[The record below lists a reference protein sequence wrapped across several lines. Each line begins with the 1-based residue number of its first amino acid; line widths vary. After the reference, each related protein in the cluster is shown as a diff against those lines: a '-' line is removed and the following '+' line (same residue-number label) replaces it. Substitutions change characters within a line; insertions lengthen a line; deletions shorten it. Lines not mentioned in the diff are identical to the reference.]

1 MPSTEDAEP
10 PSTPSH
16 APLSSRDERL
26 HLAVREAFEAAQVP
40 LLRRLVDQPSHTH
53 AKDDVEAAALILD
66 AEAGALGLY
75 VERVPDPEGRF
86 ADHRVYR
93 TPSTRDEDVTL
104 VLVGHV
110 DTVYPRSMGF
120 LRMTRDDGPEGPGRG
135 DVIRGPGVLDMKS
148 GLTAMLFALRAL
160 RAAEP
165 ELWARLRLRLVC
177 VSDEEVGSPSSA
189 PLYERLAPRLC
200 GGLVFESGRV
210 GDRIVTSRAGS
221 ASFEL
226 VVHGRAAHAGN
237 QHAQGINAIAVLAR
251 LVLGVE
257 AITDY
262 ERGILVNVGL
272 VSGGTA
278 KNTVP
283 DEARCVIDSRFIT
296 VADASEVV
304 ARMRALAAD
313 PFGDEPGVPE
323 RLRQARVELRGGIA
337 RPPMEVIEGTQAL
350 RLRYEAHAAAA
361 GLQVGE
367 APRQG
372 GGSDANLL
380 AALGVPCIDGLGP
393 AGEHFHN
400 PGEWSSLA
408 SLLRRTQAL
417 ACFLSREAEAA
428 GAREAEAAGAEDTET
443 AGGREAV
450 ADGGVR

>member
-10 PSTPSH
+10 PSRPIL
-16 APLSSRDERL
+16 APRDERL

-53 AKDDVEAAALILD
+53 AKDDVEAAARILD
-66 AEAGALGLY
+66 GQAEALGLS
-75 VERVPDPEGRF
+75 VERVPDPSGRF
-86 ADHRVYR
+86 ADHRVYA
-93 TPSTRDEDVTL
+93 TPATRDDDVTL

-120 LRMTRDDGPEGPGRG
+120 LRMTRDDGPAGPETG

-148 GLTAMLFALRAL
+148 GLTAMLFALRAV
-160 RAAEP
+160 RASEP
-165 ELWARLRLRLVC
+165 ELWARLRVRLVC

-189 PLYERLAPRLC
+189 PLYERLASRLSA
-200 GGLVFESGRV
+200 GLVFESGRV

-221 ASFEL
+221 ASFEF

-251 LVLGVE
+251 LVLKAE
-257 AITDY
+257 ALTDY
-262 ERGILVNVGL
+262 ARGILVNVGI
-272 VSGGTA
+272 VAGGTA

-283 DEARCVIDSRFIT
+283 DLARCVIDSRFLT
-296 VADASEVV
+296 VADAHELL

-313 PFGDEPGVPE
+313 PFGDEPDVPE
-323 RLRQARVELRGGIA
+323 RLRQARVELLGGIA
-337 RPPMEVIEGTQAL
+337 RPPMEVIAGTQAL

-408 SLLRRTQAL
+408 SLCRRTQAL
-417 ACFLSREAEAA
+417 ACLLAQEAGAVAEEA
-428 GAREAEAAGAEDTET
+428 GARG
-443 AGGREAV
+443 AGGAS
-450 ADGGVR
+450 

>member
-1 MPSTEDAEP
+1 MPTTKDAEP
-10 PSTPSH
+10 TPSPAR
-16 APLSSRDERL
+16 APLSARDERL
-26 HLAVREAFEAAQVP
+26 HRAVHEAFEREQVP
-40 LLRRLVDQPSHTH
+40 LLRRLVDQPSHTD
-53 AKDDVEAAALILD
+53 ARDDVEAAARILD
-66 AEAGALGLY
+66 EAAAALGLQI
-75 VERVPDPEGRF
+75 ERVADPEGVF
-86 ADHRVYR
+86 ADHRVYS
-93 TPSTRDEDVTL
+93 TPATRADDQTL

-120 LRMTRDDGPEGPGRG
+120 LRMTRDDGPEGAATG
-135 DVIRGPGVLDMKS
+135 DVVRGPGVLDMKS
-148 GLTAMLFALRAL
+148 GLTAMLYGLGALQRV
-160 RAAEP
+160 EP
-165 ELWARLRLRLVC
+165 ELYERLAVRLVC

-189 PLYERLAPRLC
+189 PIYERLAPRLS
-200 GGLVFESGRV
+200 GALVFESGRI

-221 ASFEL
+221 ARFEW

-251 LVLGVE
+251 LVIAAE

-262 ERGILVNVGL
+262 ARGITINVGIIE
-272 VSGGTA
+272 GGTA

-283 DEARCVIDSRFIT
+283 ERARCVIDARFLT
-296 VADASEVV
+296 VADADAVV
-304 ARMRALAAD
+304 ARMRALTAD

-323 RLRQARVELRGGIA
+323 RLRQARVELLGGVA
-337 RPPMEVIEGTQAL
+337 RPPMEVLAGTPVL

-400 PGEWSSLA
+400 PQEWSSLG
-408 SLLRRTQAL
+408 SLRRRTQAL
-417 ACFLSREAEAA
+417 ACFLAEEAEATPA
-428 GAREAEAAGAEDTET
+428 GS
-443 AGGREAV
+443 
-450 ADGGVR
+450 